1 MDYSSIY
8 RQTLASLFPLEYNPN
23 VVDKV
28 NRIDMKRGDDV
39 NVLLVD
45 DDHLAL
51 QGLEHMLPW
60 EKLGAQIVGM
70 AGNGQEALGIARVN
84 LPDVII
90 TDICMPV
97 MDGLQLVE
105 ALSAQPPL
113 PEVFLLSGHDEFEY
127 ARTAMR
133 FGVKHYLLK
142 PITRQTIE
150 QLTAELTNVR
160 DHLAAKE
167 AQHAIICSPAHEEKL
182 RTALAASDTETLDAI
197 FRTLES
203 QAELAEESTATLCLW
218 LLNVLAR
225 HLESLNMDKS
235 AMQRT
240 RRHSIEEML
249 ALSSQ
254 REKLFFVEQKYF
266 SLAQIH
272 EENSH
277 NNQQRIARQAR
288 DLIETRFRNP
298 DFNIAALADEMGLTA
313 SYVSTV
319 FRQVEGASMS
329 NYLTELRLENA
340 RSLLSGSSMP
350 VSEVASISGYI
361 DAHYFAKIFKK
372 KYHVTPTEFRN
383 ISGAKARM

>member
-1 MDYSSIY
+1 M
-8 RQTLASLFPLEYNPN
+8 
-23 VVDKV
+23 
-28 NRIDMKRGDDV
+28 

-51 QGLEHMLPW
+51 QGLQRMLPW
-60 EKLGAQIVGM
+60 EKLEAQIVGM

-105 ALSAQPPL
+105 ALSMQPPM
-113 PEVFLLSGHDEFEY
+113 PEIFLLSGHDEFEY

-150 QLTAELTNVR
+150 QLSTELANVR

-167 AQHAIICSPAHEEKL
+167 AQHAIICSSAHEDKL
-182 RTALAASDTETLDAI
+182 RTALAASDTETLDQI
-197 FRTLES
+197 FHTLDR
-203 QAELAEESTATLCLW
+203 QAELAEENTTTLCLW
-218 LLNVLAR
+218 LLNVLTR
-225 HLESLNMDKS
+225 HLESLNMDRS
-235 AMQRT
+235 ALERT

-249 ALSSQ
+249 ALGSQ
-254 REKLFFVEQKYF
+254 KEKLFFVEQKYF

-288 DLIETRFRNP
+288 ELIETRFKNP

-319 FRQVEGASMS
+319 FRQSEGVSMS
-329 NYLTELRLENA
+329 NYLTDLRLENA
-340 RSLLSGSSMP
+340 RLLLSGSSMP
-350 VSEVASISGYI
+350 ISEVACISGYI

-372 KYHVTPTEFRN
+372 KYRVTPTEYRN
-383 ISGAKARM
+383 ISSAKDG